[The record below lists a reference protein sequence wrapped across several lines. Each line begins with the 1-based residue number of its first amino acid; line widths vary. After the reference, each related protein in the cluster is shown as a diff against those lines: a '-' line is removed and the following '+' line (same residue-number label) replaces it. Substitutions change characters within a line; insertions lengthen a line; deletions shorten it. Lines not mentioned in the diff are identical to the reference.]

1 MFLLGAE
8 TSFAQKHHIDLTEWG
23 CKPRPNFRPVV
34 QRYSQCISVGPGGR
48 VAVGFVTRD
57 RTGLATRTLPPLSLH
72 VIQFGSEG
80 AFLRQDIVPT
90 SSWDDNSILFTARG
104 DLLVR
109 SGEKLRLFSAM
120 ILQMSEIE
128 LKTTTYS
135 PIISWEIFP
144 RADRSAVLLYNFR
157 REETSLQLLN
167 SVDLAPLK
175 RCVYDPY

>member
-1 MFLLGAE
+1 MSFNDLKYCCFAAMFLLGAE
-8 TSFAQKHHIDLTEWG
+8 TSFAQKHHIDLTDWG
-23 CKPRPNFRPVV
+23 YKPRPNFRPVV

-57 RTGLATRTLPPLSLH
+57 RTGLATRALPPLSLH

-109 SGEKLRLFSAM
+109 SKRAAMRGSSREGTESQIVAAIEWLDPCVPASRPKKTQWCILR
-120 ILQMSEIE
+120 E
-128 LKTTTYS
+128 
-135 PIISWEIFP
+135 P
-144 RADRSAVLLYNFR
+144 V
-157 REETSLQLLN
+157 
-167 SVDLAPLK
+167 
-175 RCVYDPY
+175 